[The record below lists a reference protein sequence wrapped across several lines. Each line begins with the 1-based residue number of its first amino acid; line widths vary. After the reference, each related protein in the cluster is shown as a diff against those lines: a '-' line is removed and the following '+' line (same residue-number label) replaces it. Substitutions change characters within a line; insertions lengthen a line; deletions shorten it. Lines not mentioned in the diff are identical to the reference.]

1 MCFFILLLQERFS
14 GLKYSLTFTML
25 KVVYFTYQLYI
36 LDVLPSQS
44 YYSQQ
49 VDFSEYVDRIPC

>member
-1 MCFFILLLQERFS
+1 MF
-14 GLKYSLTFTML
+14 